1 MSGISYYTFNNLFDK
16 FGEFQISNTANQKS
30 ICIHFWLGDK
40 VDRKK
45 LNEILL
51 EDGYMANEIWV
62 DLDEDRL
69 DLYYYE
75 VWYKHDYN
83 ESQTNVVN

>member
-1 MSGISYYTFNNLFDK
+1 MTGISYYTFKNLFDK

-30 ICIHFWLGDK
+30 FCIHFWLGDK

-51 EDGYMANEIWV
+51 VYG
-62 DLDEDRL
+62 
-69 DLYYYE
+69 
-75 VWYKHDYN
+75 K
-83 ESQTNVVN
+83 

>member
-1 MSGISYYTFNNLFDK
+1 
-16 FGEFQISNTANQKS
+16 
-30 ICIHFWLGDK
+30 
-40 VDRKK
+40 
-45 LNEILL
+45 
-51 EDGYMANEIWV
+51 MANEIWV